1 MFNQKISVVSYLNAK
16 PFIYGLMHAPNGSH
30 FNFCLDIP
38 AVCAAKLATNEVQV
52 GLIPVAA
59 MLDMQNPQIITDYC
73 ISAHEAV
80 NSVFIFANNSIDEI
94 HTIYLD
100 PHSRSSNN
108 LAKILLKYFWKKEV
122 EFKERT
128 IDIVSLKDGEAF
140 VLIGDRTFGIQV
152 QYQHVY
158 DLATAWFNFTEL
170 PFVFAAWV
178 ANTLLTADF
187 IKEFNAVLN
196 NVLFGFKKNA
206 SSTQK
211 TIDNWRT
218 EISALFAFI
227 QEEDNHLQPSKMA
240 IRLANN
246 QYLDEFFNYFL

>member
-30 FNFCLDIP
+30 FNYCLDIP
-38 AVCAAKLATNEVQV
+38 AVCAAKLASNDVQV

-59 MLDMQNPQIITDYC
+59 MLDIQNPQIITDYC

-80 NSVFIFANNSIDEI
+80 NSVFIFANSSIDEI

-100 PHSRSSNN
+100 PQSRSSNN
-108 LAKILLKYFWKKEV
+108 LTKILLKYFWKKEV
-122 EFKERT
+122 VFKERT

-140 VLIGDRTFGIQV
+140 VLIGDRTFGIQE

-158 DLATAWFNFTEL
+158 DLATAWYKFTGL

-178 ANTLLTADF
+178 ANTVLSADF
-187 IKEFNAVLN
+187 IKEFNAVLAY
-196 NVLFGFKKNA
+196 G
-206 SSTQK
+206 
-211 TIDNWRT
+211 
-218 EISALFAFI
+218 
-227 QEEDNHLQPSKMA
+227 
-240 IRLANN
+240 LANKNEVIKAN
-246 QYLDEFFNYFL
+246 QLSNFDVADYLNNKINYHLSEDKLKSIELYLAYCKKL

>member
-80 NSVFIFANNSIDEI
+80 NSVFIFANNPIDEI

-108 LAKILLKYFWKKEV
+108 LSKILLKYFWKKEV

-140 VLIGDRTFGIQV
+140 VLIGDRTFGIQE

-158 DLATAWFNFTEL
+158 DLATAWFKFTGL

-178 ANTLLTADF
+178 ANTVLTADF
-187 IKEFNAVLN
+187 IREFNTVLAYGLANKNEVIKANQLANFDVADYLN
-196 NVLFGFKKNA
+196 NKINYHL
-206 SSTQK
+206 S
-211 TIDNWRT
+211 
-218 EISALFAFI
+218 
-227 QEEDNHLQPSKMA
+227 EEKLKA
-240 IRLANN
+240 IELYLA
-246 QYLDEFFNYFL
+246 YCKSL

>member
-16 PFIYGLMHAPNGSH
+16 PFVYGLLHAPNGSH
-30 FNFCLDIP
+30 FNYCLDIP

-59 MLDMQNPQIITDYC
+59 MLDIQNPQVITDYC
-73 ISAHEAV
+73 ISAREAV

-108 LAKILLKYFWKKEV
+108 LAKILLKHFWKKEV

-140 VLIGDRTFGIQV
+140 VLIGDRTFGIQE
-152 QYQHVY
+152 QYLHVF
-158 DLATAWFNFTEL
+158 DLATAWFEFTQL

-178 ANTLLTADF
+178 ANTALSAGF
-187 IKEFNAVLN
+187 IKEFNEVLAYGLANKNEVIKANQLANFDVADYLN
-196 NVLFGFKKNA
+196 NKINYHLSEEKLKAIELYLNYC
-206 SSTQK
+206 K
-211 TIDNWRT
+211 T
-218 EISALFAFI
+218 L
-227 QEEDNHLQPSKMA
+227 
-240 IRLANN
+240 
-246 QYLDEFFNYFL
+246 

>member
-1 MFNQKISVVSYLNAK
+1 MFNHKISVVSYLNAK

-30 FNFCLDIP
+30 FNYCLDIP
-38 AVCAAKLATNEVQV
+38 AVCAAKLATNQVQV

-59 MLDMQNPQIITDYC
+59 MLDIQNPQIITDYC

-80 NSVFIFANNSIDEI
+80 NSVFIFSNTNIAEI

-128 IDIVSLKDGEAF
+128 IDIVSLQDGEAF
-140 VLIGDRTFGIQV
+140 VLIGDRTFGIQQ

-158 DLATAWFNFTEL
+158 DLATAWFNFTQL

-178 ANTLLTADF
+178 ANTVLPADF
-187 IKEFNAVLN
+187 IKEFNAVLAY
-196 NVLFGFKKNA
+196 G
-206 SSTQK
+206 
-211 TIDNWRT
+211 
-218 EISALFAFI
+218 
-227 QEEDNHLQPSKMA
+227 
-240 IRLANN
+240 LANKNEVIKAN
-246 QYLDEFFNYFL
+246 QLANFDVADYLNNKINYHLSEEKLKAIELYLAYCKKL

>member
-16 PFIYGLMHAPNGSH
+16 PFIYGLMHSPNGSH
-30 FNFCLDIP
+30 FNYCLDIP

-59 MLDMQNPQIITDYC
+59 MLDIQNPQIITDYC
-73 ISAHEAV
+73 ISAHQAV

-122 EFKERT
+122 VFKERT
-128 IDIVSLKDGEAF
+128 IDIVSLQDGEAF
-140 VLIGDRTFGIQV
+140 VLIGDRTFGIQE

-158 DLATAWFNFTEL
+158 DLATAWYKFTGL
-170 PFVFAAWV
+170 PFVFAAWL
-178 ANTLLTADF
+178 ANTVLSADF
-187 IKEFNAVLN
+187 IKEFNAVLAY
-196 NVLFGFKKNA
+196 G
-206 SSTQK
+206 
-211 TIDNWRT
+211 
-218 EISALFAFI
+218 
-227 QEEDNHLQPSKMA
+227 
-240 IRLANN
+240 LANKNEVIKAN
-246 QYLDEFFNYFL
+246 QLANFDVADYLNNKINYHLSEEKLKSIELYLAYCKSL

>member
-30 FNFCLDIP
+30 FNYCLDIP

-59 MLDMQNPQIITDYC
+59 MLDIKNPQIITDYC

-80 NSVFIFANNSIDEI
+80 NSVFIFANTRIDEI

-108 LAKILLKYFWKKEV
+108 LAKILLKFYWNKAV
-122 EFKERT
+122 VFKERT
-128 IDIVSLKDGEAF
+128 IDFVSLQDGEAF
-140 VLIGDRTFGIQV
+140 VLIGDRTFGIQE

-158 DLATAWFNFTEL
+158 DLATAWFNFTQL

-178 ANTLLTADF
+178 ANTVLPADF
-187 IKEFNAVLN
+187 IKEFNDVLAYGLANKNEVIKANQLANFDVVDYLN
-196 NVLFGFKKNA
+196 NKINYYL
-206 SSTQK
+206 S
-211 TIDNWRT
+211 
-218 EISALFAFI
+218 
-227 QEEDNHLQPSKMA
+227 EEKLKS
-240 IRLANN
+240 IELYLA
-246 QYLDEFFNYFL
+246 YCKSL

>member
-30 FNFCLDIP
+30 FNYCLDIP
-38 AVCAAKLATNEVQV
+38 AVCAAKLATNEVQI

-59 MLDMQNPQIITDYC
+59 MLDIQNPQIITDYC

-80 NSVFIFANNSIDEI
+80 NSVFIFSNTNIDEI

-122 EFKERT
+122 AFKERT
-128 IDIVSLKDGEAF
+128 IDIVSLQDGEAF
-140 VLIGDRTFGIQV
+140 VLIGDRTFGIQE

-158 DLATAWFNFTEL
+158 DLATAWFNFTQL

-178 ANTLLTADF
+178 ANKVLSADF
-187 IKEFNAVLN
+187 IKEFNNVLAYGLSNKNEVIKANQLANFDVADYLN
-196 NVLFGFKKNA
+196 NKINYHL
-206 SSTQK
+206 S
-211 TIDNWRT
+211 
-218 EISALFAFI
+218 
-227 QEEDNHLQPSKMA
+227 EEKLKS
-240 IRLANN
+240 IELYLA
-246 QYLDEFFNYFL
+246 YCKSL

>member
-30 FNFCLDIP
+30 FNYCLDIP
-38 AVCAAKLATNEVQV
+38 AVCAAKLAANEVQI

-59 MLDMQNPQIITDYC
+59 MLDIQNPQIITDYC
-73 ISAHEAV
+73 ISAHKAV
-80 NSVFIFANNSIDEI
+80 NSVFIFANSSIDEI

-122 EFKERT
+122 VFKERT

-140 VLIGDRTFGIQV
+140 VLIGDRTFGIQEH
-152 QYQHVY
+152 YQHVY
-158 DLATAWFNFTEL
+158 DLATAWYKFTGL

-178 ANTLLTADF
+178 ANTVLSADF
-187 IKEFNAVLN
+187 IKEFNAVLAY
-196 NVLFGFKKNA
+196 G
-206 SSTQK
+206 
-211 TIDNWRT
+211 
-218 EISALFAFI
+218 
-227 QEEDNHLQPSKMA
+227 
-240 IRLANN
+240 LANKNEVIKAN
-246 QYLDEFFNYFL
+246 QLANFDVADYLNNKINYHLSEDKLKSIELYLAYCKKL

>member
-30 FNFCLDIP
+30 FNYCLDIP

-59 MLDMQNPQIITDYC
+59 MLEMQNPQIITDYC

-80 NSVFIFANNSIDEI
+80 NSVFIFANNPIDEI

-108 LAKILLKYFWKKEV
+108 LAKILLKHFWKKEV

-158 DLATAWFNFTEL
+158 DLATAWFKFTGL

-178 ANTLLTADF
+178 ANTVLTADF
-187 IKEFNAVLN
+187 IKEFNTVLAYGLANKNEVIKANQLANFDVADYLN
-196 NVLFGFKKNA
+196 NKINY
-206 SSTQK
+206 
-211 TIDNWRT
+211 
-218 EISALFAFI
+218 
-227 QEEDNHLQPSKMA
+227 HLSDEKLKA
-240 IRLANN
+240 IELYLA
-246 QYLDEFFNYFL
+246 YCKSL

>member
-30 FNFCLDIP
+30 FNYCLDIP
-38 AVCAAKLATNEVQV
+38 AVCAAKLATNEVQI

-59 MLDMQNPQIITDYC
+59 MLDIQNPQIITDYC

-80 NSVFIFANNSIDEI
+80 NSVFIFANNPIDEI

-128 IDIVSLKDGEAF
+128 IDILSLKDGEAF
-140 VLIGDRTFGIQV
+140 VLIGDRTFGIQE

-158 DLATAWFNFTEL
+158 DLATAWFNFTQL

-178 ANTLLTADF
+178 ANKVLSADF
-187 IKEFNAVLN
+187 IKEFNTVLAYGLANKNEVIKANQLANFDVADYLN
-196 NVLFGFKKNA
+196 NKINYHL
-206 SSTQK
+206 S
-211 TIDNWRT
+211 
-218 EISALFAFI
+218 
-227 QEEDNHLQPSKMA
+227 EEKLKS
-240 IRLANN
+240 IELYLA
-246 QYLDEFFNYFL
+246 YCKSL

>member
-16 PFIYGLMHAPNGSH
+16 PFVYGLMHALNSSN
-30 FNFCLDIP
+30 FNYCLDIP
-38 AVCAAKLATNEVQV
+38 AVCAAKLATNEVQI

-59 MLDMQNPQIITDYC
+59 MLDIQNPQIITDYC

-80 NSVFIFANNSIDEI
+80 NSVFIFANSSVDEI

-122 EFKERT
+122 VFKERT

-140 VLIGDRTFGIQV
+140 VLIGDRTFGIQE

-158 DLATAWFNFTEL
+158 DLATAWYKFTGL

-178 ANTLLTADF
+178 ANTILTADF
-187 IKEFNAVLN
+187 IKEFNAVLAY
-196 NVLFGFKKNA
+196 G
-206 SSTQK
+206 
-211 TIDNWRT
+211 
-218 EISALFAFI
+218 
-227 QEEDNHLQPSKMA
+227 
-240 IRLANN
+240 LANKNEVIKAN
-246 QYLDEFFNYFL
+246 QLANFDVADYLNNKINYHLSEEKLKSIELYLTYCKSL

>member
-30 FNFCLDIP
+30 FNYCLDIP
-38 AVCAAKLATNEVQV
+38 AVCAAKLATNEVQI

-59 MLDMQNPQIITDYC
+59 MLDIQNPQIITDYC

-80 NSVFIFANNSIDEI
+80 NSVFIFSNTKIEEI

-108 LAKILLKYFWKKEV
+108 LAKILLKYYWKKEV
-122 EFKERT
+122 VFKERI

-140 VLIGDRTFGIQV
+140 VLIGDRTFGIQE

-158 DLATAWFNFTEL
+158 DLATAWFNFTQL

-178 ANTLLTADF
+178 ANTALSAGF
-187 IKEFNAVLN
+187 IKEFNEVLAYGLANKNEVIKANQLANFDVADYLN
-196 NVLFGFKKNA
+196 NKINYHL
-206 SSTQK
+206 S
-211 TIDNWRT
+211 
-218 EISALFAFI
+218 
-227 QEEDNHLQPSKMA
+227 EEKLKS
-240 IRLANN
+240 IELYLA
-246 QYLDEFFNYFL
+246 YCKSL

>member
-16 PFIYGLMHAPNGSH
+16 PFIYGLMHAPH

-140 VLIGDRTFGIQV
+140 VLIGDRTFGIQE

-158 DLATAWFNFTEL
+158 DLATAWFNFTGL
-170 PFVFAAWV
+170 PFVFAVWV
-178 ANTLLTADF
+178 ANTVLTADF
-187 IKEFNAVLN
+187 IKEFNAVLAY
-196 NVLFGFKKNA
+196 G
-206 SSTQK
+206 
-211 TIDNWRT
+211 
-218 EISALFAFI
+218 
-227 QEEDNHLQPSKMA
+227 
-240 IRLANN
+240 LANKNEVIKAN
-246 QYLDEFFNYFL
+246 QLANFDVADYLNNKINYHLSEEKLKAIELYLAYCKSL

>member
-30 FNFCLDIP
+30 FNYCLDIP
-38 AVCAAKLATNEVQV
+38 AVCAAKLATNEVQI

-59 MLDMQNPQIITDYC
+59 MLDIQNPQIITDYC

-80 NSVFIFANNSIDEI
+80 NSVFIFANSSIDEI

-128 IDIVSLKDGEAF
+128 IDIVSLKVGEAF
-140 VLIGDRTFGIQV
+140 VLIVDRTFGIQE
-152 QYQHVY
+152 QYQYVY
-158 DLATAWFNFTEL
+158 DLATAWYKFTQL

-178 ANTLLTADF
+178 ANTVLSADF
-187 IKEFNAVLN
+187 IKEFNAVLAY
-196 NVLFGFKKNA
+196 G
-206 SSTQK
+206 
-211 TIDNWRT
+211 
-218 EISALFAFI
+218 
-227 QEEDNHLQPSKMA
+227 
-240 IRLANN
+240 LANKNEVIKAN
-246 QYLDEFFNYFL
+246 QLANFDVADYLNNKINYHLSEEKLKAIELYLAYCKKL

>member
-30 FNFCLDIP
+30 FNYCLDIP
-38 AVCAAKLATNEVQV
+38 AVCAAKLASNDVQV

-59 MLDMQNPQIITDYC
+59 MLDIQNPQIITDYC

-80 NSVFIFANNSIDEI
+80 NSVFIFANSSIDEI

-122 EFKERT
+122 VFKERT

-140 VLIGDRTFGIQV
+140 VLIGDRTFGIQE

-158 DLATAWFNFTEL
+158 DLATAWYKFTGL

-178 ANTLLTADF
+178 ANTVLSADF
-187 IKEFNAVLN
+187 IKEFNAVLAY
-196 NVLFGFKKNA
+196 G
-206 SSTQK
+206 
-211 TIDNWRT
+211 
-218 EISALFAFI
+218 
-227 QEEDNHLQPSKMA
+227 
-240 IRLANN
+240 LANKNEVIKAN
-246 QYLDEFFNYFL
+246 QLSNFDVADYLNNKINYHLSEDKLKSIELYLAYCKKL

>member
-30 FNFCLDIP
+30 FNYCLDIP

-59 MLDMQNPQIITDYC
+59 MLDIQNPQIITDYC

-140 VLIGDRTFGIQV
+140 VLIGDRTFGIQE

-158 DLATAWFNFTEL
+158 DLASAWFNFTGL

-178 ANTLLTADF
+178 ANTVVTADF
-187 IKEFNAVLN
+187 IKEFNAVLAYGLVN
-196 NVLFGFKKNA
+196 KNEVIKA
-206 SSTQK
+206 NQ
-211 TIDNWRT
+211 
-218 EISALFAFI
+218 
-227 QEEDNHLQPSKMA
+227 
-240 IRLANN
+240 LANFDVAD
-246 QYLDEFFNYFL
+246 YLNNKINYHLSEEKLKSIELYLAYCKKL

>member
-30 FNFCLDIP
+30 FNYCLDIP
-38 AVCAAKLATNEVQV
+38 AVCAAKLATNEVQI

-59 MLDMQNPQIITDYC
+59 MLDIQNPQIITDYC

-80 NSVFIFANNSIDEI
+80 NSVFIFANSSIDEI

-108 LAKILLKYFWKKEV
+108 LAKILLKFYWNKAV
-122 EFKERT
+122 VFKERT
-128 IDIVSLKDGEAF
+128 IDFVSLQDGEAF
-140 VLIGDRTFGIQV
+140 VLIGDRTFGIQE

-158 DLATAWFNFTEL
+158 DLATAWYKFTQL

-178 ANTLLTADF
+178 ANKVLSADF
-187 IKEFNAVLN
+187 IKEFNTVLAYGLANKNEVIKANQLANFDVADYLN
-196 NVLFGFKKNA
+196 NKINYHL
-206 SSTQK
+206 S
-211 TIDNWRT
+211 
-218 EISALFAFI
+218 
-227 QEEDNHLQPSKMA
+227 EDKLKS
-240 IRLANN
+240 IELYLA
-246 QYLDEFFNYFL
+246 YCKSL

>member
-16 PFIYGLMHAPNGSH
+16 PFIYGLMHAPNGSQ
-30 FNFCLDIP
+30 FNYCLDIP
-38 AVCAAKLATNEVQV
+38 AVCAAKLATNEVQI

-59 MLDMQNPQIITDYC
+59 MLDIQNPQIITDYC

-80 NSVFIFANNSIDEI
+80 NSVFIFTNTNIEEI

-122 EFKERT
+122 VFKERT

-140 VLIGDRTFGIQV
+140 VLIGDRTFGIQE

-158 DLATAWFNFTEL
+158 DLATAWYKFTGL

-178 ANTLLTADF
+178 ANTVLSADF
-187 IKEFNAVLN
+187 IKEFNAVLAY
-196 NVLFGFKKNA
+196 G
-206 SSTQK
+206 
-211 TIDNWRT
+211 
-218 EISALFAFI
+218 
-227 QEEDNHLQPSKMA
+227 
-240 IRLANN
+240 LANKNEVIKAN
-246 QYLDEFFNYFL
+246 QLANFDVADYLNNKISYHLSEDKLKSIELYLAYCKKL

>member
-178 ANTLLTADF
+178 ANTALSADF
-187 IKEFNAVLN
+187 IKEFNEVLAYGLANKNEVIKANQLANFDVADYLN
-196 NVLFGFKKNA
+196 NKINYHL
-206 SSTQK
+206 S
-211 TIDNWRT
+211 
-218 EISALFAFI
+218 
-227 QEEDNHLQPSKMA
+227 EEKLKA
-240 IRLANN
+240 IELYLA
-246 QYLDEFFNYFL
+246 YCKSL

>member
-16 PFIYGLMHAPNGSH
+16 PFIYGLMHAPNGPH
-30 FNFCLDIP
+30 FNYCLDIP

-59 MLDMQNPQIITDYC
+59 ILDIQNPQIITDYC

-80 NSVFIFANNSIDEI
+80 NSVFIFANNPIDEI

-122 EFKERT
+122 VFKERA
-128 IDIVSLKDGEAF
+128 IDIVSLKKGEAF
-140 VLIGDRTFGIQV
+140 VLIGDRTFGIQQ
-152 QYQHVY
+152 QYLHVF
-158 DLATAWFNFTEL
+158 DLATAWFEFTRL

-178 ANTLLTADF
+178 ANTELSADF
-187 IKEFNAVLN
+187 IKEFNEVLAYGLANKNEVIKANQLANFDVADYLN
-196 NVLFGFKKNA
+196 NKINYHLSDEKLKSIELYLNYC
-206 SSTQK
+206 K
-211 TIDNWRT
+211 T
-218 EISALFAFI
+218 L
-227 QEEDNHLQPSKMA
+227 
-240 IRLANN
+240 
-246 QYLDEFFNYFL
+246 

>member
-1 MFNQKISVVSYLNAK
+1 MYLC
-16 PFIYGLMHAPNGSH
+16 IYN
-30 FNFCLDIP
+30 
-38 AVCAAKLATNEVQV
+38 V
-52 GLIPVAA
+52 PVYP
-59 MLDMQNPQIITDYC
+59 QWPSPRPQIITDYC

-128 IDIVSLKDGEAF
+128 IDILSLKDGEAF

-178 ANTLLTADF
+178 ANTVLTADF
-187 IKEFNAVLN
+187 IKEFNAVLAY
-196 NVLFGFKKNA
+196 G
-206 SSTQK
+206 
-211 TIDNWRT
+211 
-218 EISALFAFI
+218 
-227 QEEDNHLQPSKMA
+227 
-240 IRLANN
+240 LANKNEVIKAN
-246 QYLDEFFNYFL
+246 QLANFDVADYLNNKINYHLSEEKLKAIELYLAYCKKL

>member
-30 FNFCLDIP
+30 FNYCLDIP
-38 AVCAAKLATNEVQV
+38 AVCAAKLATNEVQI

-59 MLDMQNPQIITDYC
+59 MLDIQNPQIITDYC

-80 NSVFIFANNSIDEI
+80 NSVFIFANSSIDEI

-108 LAKILLKYFWKKEV
+108 LAKILLKYYWKKEV
-122 EFKERT
+122 VFKERT

-140 VLIGDRTFGIQV
+140 VLIGDRTFGIQE

-158 DLATAWFNFTEL
+158 DLATAWFNFTQL

-178 ANTLLTADF
+178 ANKVLSADF
-187 IKEFNAVLN
+187 IKEFNAVLAY
-196 NVLFGFKKNA
+196 G
-206 SSTQK
+206 
-211 TIDNWRT
+211 
-218 EISALFAFI
+218 
-227 QEEDNHLQPSKMA
+227 
-240 IRLANN
+240 LANKNEVIKAN
-246 QYLDEFFNYFL
+246 QLANFDVADYLNNKINYHLSEEKLKSIELYLAYCKSL